1 MVKLFHRDI
10 LTQAIIII
18 LALLLLW
25 GRALLAPATM
35 EAGDHPAVLYGLL
48 CRWLAGVPRLTVVI
62 AMLLVLAEGVTLNL
76 LLANVNL
83 VSLNSLLPTLL

>member
-25 GRALLAPATM
+25 GRALLAPAAM
-35 EAGDHPAVLYGLL
+35 EAGDHPAVLYG
-48 CRWLAGVPRLTVVI
+48 RW
-62 AMLLVLAEGVTLNL
+62 
-76 LLANVNL
+76 
-83 VSLNSLLPTLL
+83 